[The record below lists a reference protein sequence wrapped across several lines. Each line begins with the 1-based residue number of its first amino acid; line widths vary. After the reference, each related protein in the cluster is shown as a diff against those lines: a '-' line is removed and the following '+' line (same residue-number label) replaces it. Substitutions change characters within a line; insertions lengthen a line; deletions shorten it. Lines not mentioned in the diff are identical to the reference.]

1 MRGLLALTILLAIY
15 FSKVHGKTLLVETDS
30 KELESSEAMNNETVD
45 DAPGDYTNLV
55 YNNLFKDVKRI
66 VRRYKAIWY

>member
-1 MRGLLALTILLAIY
+1 MRGLLALTIILAIY

-66 VRRYKAIWY
+66 VRRYKAIW